1 MSSGSNLISGFGD
14 VVTHIKNQEKRIQNL
29 EGYKKGYERLKQEN
43 KKLKE
48 ENEKFKED
56 IEGDGW
62 VKQGYKTELS
72 NSHKVVNRM
81 IKEITKLKEENKKWR
96 KVSQQASCDTPEEL
110 EAWCCGTESCV
121 NSLVDEAIDLEK
133 ENKTIKNLK
142 KEIKKLKEVN
152 DICEAGEEEEAIY
165 ACKLEEENNTLKQEV
180 EQYKETLDEHL
191 IHYDLL
197 KEKHKKVEDNYK
209 ESILI
214 LKSSV
219 VDLREARDMREAKM
233 NAFRGK
239 LVEIK
244 RQYDELELRGR
255 WTMNQDFVITPE
267 RNPYSDSSSEESDEE
282 Y

>member
-1 MSSGSNLISGFGD
+1 
-14 VVTHIKNQEKRIQNL
+14 VTHIKNQEKRIQDL

-43 KKLKE
+43 KKIKE
-48 ENEKFKED
+48 KNEKFKED
-56 IEGDGW
+56 TEGDGW
-62 VKQGYKTELS
+62 LKEGYKTELS
-72 NSHKVVNRM
+72 NAHKQSNRM
-81 IKEITKLKEENKKWR
+81 IKEITKLKNENKKWL
-96 KVSQQASCDTPEEL
+96 KVSQQASCDTPEEF

-121 NSLVDEAIDLEK
+121 NRLVDEATGLEK
-133 ENKTIKNLK
+133 ENKEIAKLKNDNKNLK
-142 KEIKKLKEVN
+142 IENKKLKEVN
-152 DICEAGEEEEAIY
+152 DICEAGEEEEAAY
-165 ACKLEEENNTLKQEV
+165 ACKLEEENHTLKQEV

-209 ESILI
+209 DSILI

-219 VDLREARDMREAKM
+219 VDLREARDMREARM
-233 NAFRGK
+233 NVFRGK

-255 WTMNQDFVITPE
+255 WTMDQDFVITPE
-267 RNPYSDSSSEESDEE
+267 SNPFSDSSSEETSDEE